1 MSCSEFMSTVV
12 ISTSFSTKQ
21 STNSDVGL
29 YRPPC
34 KYGRT
39 CYRKNPQHFE
49 EFYHPDHEVLVGHHT
64 TNSNSTKDSEDVS
77 TNENFYGIYLFRVS
91 GVKYGR
97 IPTITLKE
105 ILNSS
110 DDELVSSIQFNYMF
124 DIPWLREQYPERFR
138 SLPLTIVHGFQGK
151 MKKSLDESA
160 GNYSNIRICQ
170 AHIRLPYGTHHTKM
184 MMLKYKDGLKIIIHT
199 ANMISDD
206 WDRRTQGIWISPKL
220 KLLSTEQLKHLNDTD
235 SRTNF
240 RADLLEYLKSYGRD
254 LTQSTSSP
262 LFEWINCLHSYD
274 FRPIKVVLIASVSGR
289 HVGESLNKFGHTRLG
304 EVLHTCNSQI
314 PSSWPVI
321 GQFSSIGSLGLK
333 PTDWFTTEWSSS
345 LAGRGA
351 RGLRMI
357 YPCVE
362 DVRNSLEGYFA
373 GGCLPYT
380 KRTAEKQPWL
390 CQFFYRWHAFEHS
403 RCSPHIK
410 SYTRIS
416 PDGQQIGWFL
426 LTSANLSKAAWGAY
440 EKSKTQLVIRS
451 YELGVLFL
459 PTNYKE
465 SAHSF
470 EVLKNNAKYSQ
481 SSTDGLLPFPIPYEL
496 PPLKYQSNDEPWIW
510 DKPHSLPDIFGHI
523 WEPS

>member
-1 MSCSEFMSTVV
+1 MYEV
-12 ISTSFSTKQ
+12 IVSIKKTSFSTKQ

-39 CYRKNPQHFE
+39 CYRKNPKHFE

-105 ILNSS
+105 ILDSS

-138 SLPLTIVHGFQGK
+138 SLPLTIVHGFQGTI
-151 MKKSLDESA
+151 KKSLDESA
-160 GNYSNIRICQ
+160 ANYSNIRICQ
-170 AHIRLPYGTHHTKM
+170 ADIRLPYGTHHTKM

-380 KRTAEKQPWL
+380 KKTAEKQPWL

-403 RCSPHIK
+403 RCAPHIK

-440 EKSKTQLVIRS
+440 EKSKTQLMIRS

-459 PTNYKE
+459 PTNYK
-465 SAHSF
+465 F
-470 EVLKNNAKYSQ
+470 R
-481 SSTDGLLPFPIPYEL
+481 DC
-496 PPLKYQSNDEPWIW
+496 LKYIEISE
-510 DKPHSLPDIFGHI
+510 LFGRILNQPIHLKF
-523 WEPS
+523 